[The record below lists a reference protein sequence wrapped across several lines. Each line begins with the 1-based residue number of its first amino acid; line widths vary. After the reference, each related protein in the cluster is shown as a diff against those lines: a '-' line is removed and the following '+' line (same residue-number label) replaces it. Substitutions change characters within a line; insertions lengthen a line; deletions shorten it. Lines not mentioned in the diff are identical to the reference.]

1 MASSSKCITGKLK
14 RIVATAI
21 AAILSVGLVSYY
33 PIVKN
38 DNYGIVVEAYSNG
51 NYKVNTASGINV
63 RTGAG
68 TGYSKAGAAT
78 NGTSFTVDQISGSWG
93 HTSSIK
99 CTNGTKSSWV
109 CLDYCR
115 QTSTS
120 SSGSSNVSSFQAAT
134 YKVNTSSGL
143 NVRTGAGTNY
153 SKKTAVKNGTYLYI
167 TSKSGDW
174 GYASNYG
181 GYVSMKYTAF
191 VSNSN
196 LTSGSGASYGVSTA
210 VNIISNYTNY
220 STPLSNGTA
229 YFITPACATGNVID
243 VSNSGKNNGANILSW
258 SKHGGT
264 NQQFKAVYL
273 SNGYYTFYNV
283 NSGKVIDVS
292 GGIVANGTNIQIYEY
307 NGTASQ
313 QWRLI
318 SAGNGYYYLQSK
330 LNSSYYLDV
339 SGASSSNGANVQLYK
354 GNASNAQKFKFTTT
368 SSNGGSSNSSYSL
381 SKLKPL
387 QQGNYSNVKYVHYSN
402 KTVASSGCGTMA
414 TINAVRYLTGK
425 TIDVSSMAYW
435 AGENQYVYDV
445 GSYHT
450 IAQAAAK
457 KYGNQYGFS
466 CSQYKTFSSYP
477 SASEYSTIWNLM
489 VSHLQRGE
497 VAVTLV
503 KGHFI
508 AIVDYDSSTN
518 KVLVYD
524 SAASSSRGTT
534 TSGDWKSYDELRYG
548 SGVCYSKLK
557 IRDAITFLCKN

>member
-99 CTNGTKSSWV
+99 CTNGTKSGWV

-196 LTSGSGASYGVSTA
+196 LTSGSGASSGVSTA

-243 VSNSGKNNGANILSW
+243 VSNSGKNNGTNILSW

-354 GNASNAQKFKFTTT
+354 GNASNAQKFRFTNVPNPKPVSNNGNIQLSVPSYKQGDARWKNKKIGTRTIGSVGCIIT
-368 SSNGGSSNSSYSL
+368 SVAMAYSYNSNSVQYPDAVKNRLRFANNSIYWDSVSSCGMKSYSKGGVQINQSIMKEIYNKL
-381 SKLKPL
+381 VAGRPVVIWCQNSKGNAHAVCVTGYNGSTSNFSASNFTINDPGYSRTNL
-387 QQGNYSNVKYVHYSN
+387 QQHLNYVDKVY
-402 KTVASSGCGTMA
+402 
-414 TINAVRYLTGK
+414 YL
-425 TIDVSSMAYW
+425 IY
-435 AGENQYVYDV
+435 
-445 GSYHT
+445 
-450 IAQAAAK
+450 
-457 KYGNQYGFS
+457 
-466 CSQYKTFSSYP
+466 
-477 SASEYSTIWNLM
+477 
-489 VSHLQRGE
+489 
-497 VAVTLV
+497 
-503 KGHFI
+503 
-508 AIVDYDSSTN
+508 
-518 KVLVYD
+518 
-524 SAASSSRGTT
+524 
-534 TSGDWKSYDELRYG
+534 
-548 SGVCYSKLK
+548 
-557 IRDAITFLCKN
+557 